1 MRVATCFL
9 LTILTFTTHSHS
21 QEVNSQDAL
30 QSGKQ
35 ADHYIA
41 AHFATGYWCKKG
53 NEFQCPVLGEVEQTK
68 VAIYVKDVNSGT
80 TATAVELDR
89 MIQKF
94 PQLSRSFMIV
104 SEEGRSESMTN
115 EELKTR
121 LKTLQDLG
129 EQFGIEKLSLAY
141 LQHSNTPSRWRNS
154 LGFFGSADMVVAVI
168 EPGITHPAPGKSG
181 TGRLPLRTVKP
192 FYRFVERIHS
202 KDIDQKS
209 AESLIARAL
218 ASLSE

>member
-1 MRVATCFL
+1 MRVAVYLL
-9 LTILTFTTHSHS
+9 LTFLTLAQHSHS
-21 QEVNSQDAL
+21 QEVDSQDAL
-30 QSGKQ
+30 RSGKQ

-41 AHFATGYWCKKG
+41 AHFATGYWGKKG

-104 SEEGRSESMTN
+104 SEEGRSESMTDA
-115 EELKTR
+115 ELTTR
-121 LKTLQDLG
+121 LKKLQDLG
-129 EQFGIEKLSLAY
+129 KQFGIEKLSLAY
-141 LQHSNTPSRWRNS
+141 LQHSSTPSRWRNS

-168 EPGITHPAPGKSG
+168 EPGISHAAPSKADS
-181 TGRLPLRTVKP
+181 GRLPLRTVKP

-209 AESLIARAL
+209 AESLIGRAM